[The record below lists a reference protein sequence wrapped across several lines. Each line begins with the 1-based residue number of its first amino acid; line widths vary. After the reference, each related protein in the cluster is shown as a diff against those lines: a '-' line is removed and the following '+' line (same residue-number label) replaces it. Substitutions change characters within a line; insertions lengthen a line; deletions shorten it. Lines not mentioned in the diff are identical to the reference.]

1 MKISGKYFKLSIF
14 IITLFLSSS
23 LISQGLPA
31 RISNISGEVIIKRA
45 VYTESEYAA
54 INLPV
59 EPGDSFYVKSGYVN
73 IDVEDGSV
81 VRINDNSFCK
91 FLLIGNSGD
100 NDEIATR
107 LYAYS
112 GSYELFP
119 APDIKN
125 EKSYIDLETNTGIV
139 TAFPDAVIKVK
150 VNEDGSV
157 IIDVISGSGAYKTP
171 LEEKMIYAGDI
182 VEINPSGVGSIA
194 HRENPTSSSTSRYQN
209 STDDEYSSPSRAY
222 IPKKLYSSSR
232 TLDENGTWVY
242 VSSYGYCW
250 KPRTVIVEWK
260 PYSYGQWIWTSRWGY
275 IWVSSEP
282 WCWTT
287 YHYGYWVWSKY
298 HGWIWMPGSTW
309 CSSRVVWAWGIGWIG
324 WFPYPPYYSWWHWYP
339 YNWWCCATWG
349 SFYTPRYRYHS
360 PRYGYVGDKPVY
372 GYERTRPSERIEPRP
387 EERPDAPIYAVEPEI
402 TELDPGLT
410 DASRISET
418 DINERSEIQPV
429 RRPITDVSTED
440 NMRRIEEVSNTRTNP
455 GNQNTRNPQEN
466 DYVPTIIAPRP
477 NDRNTETTSRPVY
490 TRPVENNSQ
499 NETPETRTTPPQ
511 NTRPTNQTDRDNN
524 TRTNPPTTNDTNN
537 NTRTNPPTTND
548 TNNNTRTNP
557 PTNNNQNNN
566 RTNPPTTNNQNNTRT
581 NPPTTNDT
589 NNNTRTN
596 PPQRQNPPQR
606 NNPPV
611 NNNNNE
617 EEDRDNSNTRPSRE
631 RR

>member
-1 MKISGKYFKLSIF
+1 MKISGIIF
-14 IITLFLSSS
+14 IITFFLSSS

-31 RISNISGEVIIKRA
+31 RISSISGEVIMKRA

-59 EPGDSFYVKSGYVN
+59 EPGDSFNVKSGYVN
-73 IDVEDGSV
+73 IDIEDGSV
-81 VRINDNSFCK
+81 IRINDNSFCK
-91 FLLIGNSGD
+91 FLLVGKSGD
-100 NDEIATR
+100 NNEIATR

-119 APDIKN
+119 APDVNN
-125 EKSYIDLETNTGIV
+125 EKSYIDLETKTAIV
-139 TAFPDAVIKVK
+139 TAFPDGVIKVK
-150 VNEDGSV
+150 VYEDGSV
-157 IIDVISGSGAYKTP
+157 IIEVISGSGAYKTT

-194 HRENPTSSSTSRYQN
+194 HREIPASSTTSRYQN
-209 STDDEYSSPSRAY
+209 STHENVEYSSPSRAY

-232 TLDENGTWVY
+232 TLDDNGTWVY

-250 KPRTVIVEWK
+250 KPITVIVEWK
-260 PYSYGQWIWTSRWGY
+260 PYTYGRWIWTSRWGY

-309 CSSRVVWAWGIGWIG
+309 CNSRVVWSWGIGWIG

-339 YNWWCCATWG
+339 YNWWCCATWS
-349 SFYTPRYRYHS
+349 SFYTPRYRYHN
-360 PRYGYVGDKPVY
+360 PRYGYIGDKPTY
-372 GYERTRPSERIEPRP
+372 SYERITPSERIVARN
-387 EERPDAPIYAVEPEI
+387 EETPGGPIYAVKPEI
-402 TELDPGLT
+402 RELDNRLT

-418 DINERSEIQPV
+418 DINDRSEIQPV
-429 RRPITDVSTED
+429 RRPITDISTED
-440 NMRRIEEVSNTRTNP
+440 NTRRIEEISNSRINP
-455 GNQNTRNPQEN
+455 INHNSRNQQEEN
-466 DYVPTIIAPRP
+466 ERPTITAPRP
-477 NDRNTETTSRPVY
+477 NNRNTQTTSRPVY
-490 TRPVENNSQ
+490 TKPVENNSR

-511 NTRPTNQTDRDNN
+511 NT
-524 TRTNPPTTNDTNN
+524 
-537 NTRTNPPTTND
+537 
-548 TNNNTRTNP
+548 
-557 PTNNNQNNN
+557 

-581 NPPTTNDT
+581 NPPTTNNQ

-617 EEDRDNSNTRPSRE
+617 EEDRNNTNPRPSRE
-631 RR
+631 RRP